1 MVQWGF
7 PEDDCCYVSGSHM
20 ENLDVGRIWVWEERI
35 DKGEGKQKTKVKRR
49 NFSLAKSIWMW

>member
-1 MVQWGF
+1 
-7 PEDDCCYVSGSHM
+7 M